1 MADGL
6 RQAQMQTLFKPA
18 QLADPDI
25 ATANR
30 ILRKCVHC
38 GFCTA
43 TCPTFVTLGDE
54 RDSPRGRIY
63 LIKEMLEQG
72 RPADAGVARH
82 IDRCLSCLACMTTCP
97 SGVNYMHL
105 VDHARAHIEATYRR
119 PLGDR
124 LLRRLL
130 GVLMP
135 DPRLFRWAL
144 VLGRL
149 ARPLRFLLP
158 AASRD
163 VGGATFWRRLRAML
177 EAVPSQVPS
186 PSAVDRPQTFA
197 AEGQRRGRVAL
208 MNGCG
213 QQVLA
218 PEVNEATV
226 RLLARHGIEV
236 VIADGSGCCGSSV
249 LHVGERDK
257 ARNLA
262 RENIAA
268 WIDELAGPLDAIV
281 ANASG
286 CGTTL
291 KDYGHLL
298 DEDRQWQ
305 AGAARVAGLAK
316 DVSEVLGPA
325 DIRPVGRPVRADG
338 APVTVAYHS
347 ACSMQHG
354 QKLSGPPRALLRA
367 AGFVVKEVPEGHLC
381 CGWAG
386 TYQILQ
392 PDLSRRLRDRKI
404 ANIRRVGADVIAA
417 GNFGCIGQIGSGA
430 RLPVA
435 HVVEL
440 LDWATGGPLPASLD
454 GLGFALAPVARV
466 QAAQ

>member
-1 MADGL
+1 
-6 RQAQMQTLFKPA
+6 MQTAFTPA

-25 ATANR
+25 ATANT

-63 LIKEMLEQG
+63 LIKEMLEND
-72 RPADAGVARH
+72 RPATAEVARH

-135 DPRLFRWAL
+135 NPRLFRWTM
-144 VLGRL
+144 VLARL
-149 ARPLRFLLP
+149 AKPLAPLLP
-158 AASRD
+158 AVSRD
-163 VGGATFWRRLRAML
+163 VGGATFGRRLRAML
-177 EAVPSQVPS
+177 DAVPQSVPP
-186 PSAVDRPQTFA
+186 PSAVDRPQRFV
-197 AEGQRRGRVAL
+197 AEGPPRKRVGL

-226 RLLARHGIEV
+226 RLLTRHGIEV
-236 VIADGSGCCGSSV
+236 VIAEGSGCCGSSV
-249 LHVGERDK
+249 LHVGEREK
-257 ARNLA
+257 ARDLA
-262 RENIAA
+262 RRNIAS
-268 WIDELAGPLDAIV
+268 WTRDRDRPLDAVI

-286 CGTTL
+286 CGTAL

-298 DEDRQWQ
+298 AEDTQWK
-305 AGAARVAGLAK
+305 AGAERVAELAR
-316 DVSEVLGPA
+316 DVSEVLAPS
-325 DIRPVGRPVRADG
+325 DLRPVGRPVRADG
-338 APVTVAYHS
+338 TPIVVAYHA

-354 QKLSGPPRALLRA
+354 QKLTEPPKALLRA
-367 AGFVVKEVPEGHLC
+367 AGFVVKDVPEGHLC

-392 PDLSRRLRDRKI
+392 PDLSRTLRDRKV
-404 ANIRRVGADVIAA
+404 ANIGHVKPDLIAA
-417 GNFGCIGQIGSGA
+417 GNFGCIGQIGGGTA
-430 RLPVA
+430 IPVV
-435 HVVEL
+435 HTVEL
-440 LDWATGGPLPASLD
+440 LDWVTGGPLPVALEGQGFVLAGSAGILSAS
-454 GLGFALAPVARV
+454 ARN
-466 QAAQ
+466 AGS